1 MSTSGVSDTEAIT
14 GLVSTLVSRNGPA
27 RGRGKQ
33 EDRLRATYQTVDRA
47 GSDGIDQ
54 IYSDMDEENRPD
66 EGQHGEMVRTRC
78 GLVRISPHESKVGG
92 VKKTLDAE
100 RKMPGL

>member
-1 MSTSGVSDTEAIT
+1 M
-14 GLVSTLVSRNGPA
+14 VSRHGPA
-27 RGRGKQ
+27 GGRGKQ
-33 EDRLRATYQTVDRA
+33 KDRSRATYHTIDRT

-66 EGQHGEMVRTRC
+66 EGQHGEVVRTRC
-78 GLVRISPHESKVGG
+78 GPVRISPHESKVGG

-100 RKMPGL
+100 SKMPGL